1 MRLATDDRSAPCATP
16 ANGLAEWERS
26 HIGDRLGAFSVL
38 LPARPRGQ
46 VVLAVG
52 EQVAD
57 VPRAVYPDAV
67 LLRIGRRPRQATDT
81 VGDADDPPPR
91 TVVWDGRHSPI
102 APGSAALLVVD
113 EAAAFLEELRA
124 SLAPDGTLAVL
135 GRGGEYVIYPS
146 VEHPEQVWRPGWP
159 VPVRAGLLAQVR
171 RSAGLRTGRWRGA
184 RGLAVTGPPISTIAD
199 EILADLTTQTDAA
212 SRLIGVETAGH
223 TILRVRQPGRDVAVR
238 VSLADGD
245 REVTVGERV
254 ARDVPGVRPFVL
266 EELARGRTL
275 GRPWVATRWLPAG
288 HRSPIE
294 VMRAPARRW
303 AAMTQLAAAL
313 ETGSTARTGPGW
325 AAAWCAA
332 AALLPIDLAQRFA
345 ELLAPLDERLP
356 TGWCHGDPWPAN
368 VVLDRRTA
376 KVIDWENAVPDAPLG
391 IDRLLV
397 AMLKEVSTGRS
408 TAAEAAA
415 RLMSGALPAEGS
427 IAGRPLDQW
436 DKQHRRAL
444 ALAAFVLYLRNRA
457 LYDMGAHHLRS
468 ELEIIDAA
476 LDDDDG
482 RARSAQPAEESRAGM
497 PDAARAGRGAGWLGL
512 GAAVVKASQTVVL
525 LVLAGLL
532 APSALGVIAI
542 ATLITNVAQ
551 VMSDLGTGLALIYW
565 RGDVRRAARSAVTI
579 SVAMNAVVAAAVW
592 VSAPWLAQLL
602 HAPPDSAWVIRGLVT
617 VLPCYGA
624 AAVSLEL
631 LRRDLAFVRRVVP
644 DIVAALVGAVVA
656 VTLAM
661 QGHGI
666 AGLVIGQITQGVLT
680 LLLAWVVGGGVILPG
695 WHRDDVRGLVQ
706 YGAHLTTADLLQ
718 LALINVDYVIVG
730 RVLGEN
736 RLGQY
741 SLAFRLA
748 YLPYLNIA
756 FVIAGAAFPYLCRLP
771 RHSVGRS
778 VERILAAAITA
789 LIPLCLGIA
798 LFAEQLQLL
807 GRKWEPAVA
816 PVRWLALFAALL
828 SLAQLMQTAINSV
841 GKARTTMLLK
851 LFHLVLLVP
860 VLLLFVRWGV
870 TAVAIGQ
877 CLVVAAETLAAVAVA
892 RRCLPDLSLHR
903 LVVDTRASA
912 AGAVCMALVVL
923 ALHWIFPGTVISAE
937 GLLTVGTLGM
947 IAYVT
952 PVWLLGRTTIV
963 RTARLV
969 LRPS

>member
-1 MRLATDDRSAPCATP
+1 MRLATGDRSLPYPTTAVR
-16 ANGLAEWERS
+16 LAEWERS
-26 HIGDRLGAFSVL
+26 HIGDRPGAFSVL
-38 LPARPRGQ
+38 LPARPRGR

-57 VPRAVYPDAV
+57 VPRAIYRDAV
-67 LLRIGRRPRQATDT
+67 LLRIGRPPCRATDT
-81 VGDADDPPPR
+81 LADTAADDCPPR

-102 APGSAALLVVD
+102 APGSAALLLVD
-113 EAAAFLEELRA
+113 EGTSSLEELGA

-135 GRGGEYVIYPS
+135 GRAAQYVIYPN
-146 VEHPEQVWRPGWP
+146 VEHPEQLWRPGWP
-159 VPVRAGLLAQVR
+159 VPARAGLLAQLR
-171 RSAGLRTGRWRGA
+171 RSAGLRTSRWRGA
-184 RGLAVTGPPISTIAD
+184 QGLTVTGPPFSTIAD
-199 EILADLTTQTDAA
+199 EILAELTEQTDAA

-238 VSLADGD
+238 ISLADEG
-245 REVTVGERV
+245 RQVTVGERV
-254 ARDVPGVRPFVL
+254 AEDVPGVRPFVL

-275 GRPWVATRWLPAG
+275 GRPWLATRWLPAG
-288 HRSPIE
+288 RRSPIE
-294 VMRAPARRW
+294 VVRAPARRW
-303 AAMTQLAAAL
+303 AAMTQLVAVL
-313 ETGSTARTGPGW
+313 ETGATGSTGPGW

-332 AALLPIDLAQRFA
+332 AALLPVELAHRFA
-345 ELLAPLDERLP
+345 EFMAPLDDSLP

-376 KVIDWENAVPDAPLG
+376 KVIDWENAVQDAPLG

-397 AMLKEVSTGRS
+397 AMLKEVSAGRS
-408 TAAEAAA
+408 TAAEAAV
-415 RLMSGALPAEGS
+415 RLMRGALPAEGS

-436 DKQHRRAL
+436 DAQHRL
-444 ALAAFVLYLRNRA
+444 ALAVAGFVLYLRNRSF
-457 LYDMGAHHLRS
+457 YDMGADHLRS
-468 ELEIIDAA
+468 ELEIIAAA
-476 LDDDDG
+476 LDDAGRSRSVPPGDG
-482 RARSAQPAEESRAGM
+482 APVGM
-497 PDAARAGRGAGWLGL
+497 ADAARAGRGAGWLGL
-512 GAAVVKASQTVVL
+512 GAAVVKASQTLVL

-579 SVAMNAVVAAAVW
+579 SVAMNALVAAAVW

-602 HAPPDSAWVIRGLVT
+602 HAPPDSAWIVRGLVS

-631 LRRDLAFVRRVVP
+631 LRRDLAFVRRIVP
-644 DIVAALVGAVVA
+644 DIVAALIGALVA

-666 AGLVIGQITQGVLT
+666 AGLVIGQMTQGVLT
-680 LLLAWVVGGGVILPG
+680 LLLAWVVGGVILPG
-695 WHRDDVRGLVQ
+695 WHRDDVRGLVR
-706 YGAHLTTADLLQ
+706 YGGHMTAADLLQ
-718 LALINVDYVIVG
+718 LALINLDYVIVG
-730 RVLGEN
+730 RALGGF

-771 RHSVGRS
+771 SHAVGRS
-778 VERILAAAITA
+778 VERIVAAAMTA

-798 LFAEQLQLL
+798 LFAEQVQLL
-807 GRKWEPAVA
+807 GRKWQPAVA
-816 PVRWLALFAALL
+816 PMRWLALFAALL

-841 GKARTTMLLK
+841 GKPRTTMQLK
-851 LFHLVLLVP
+851 LLHLVLLVP

-877 CLVVAAETLAAVAVA
+877 CLVVAAETLAAVALA
-892 RRCLPDLSLHR
+892 RRCLPDLSLRR
-903 LVVDTRASA
+903 LVVDVRASA

-923 ALHWIFPGTVISAE
+923 ALHWTFPGTVVSAG
-937 GLLTVGTLGM
+937 GLLTVGTLGV

-952 PVWLLGRTTIV
+952 PVWLLGRATIRRV
-963 RTARLV
+963 ARLV